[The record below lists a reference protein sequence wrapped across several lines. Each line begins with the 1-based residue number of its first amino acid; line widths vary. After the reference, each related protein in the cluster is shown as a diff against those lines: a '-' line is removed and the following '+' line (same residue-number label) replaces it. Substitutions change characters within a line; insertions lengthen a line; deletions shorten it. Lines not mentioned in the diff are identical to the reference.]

1 MNWLRLVS
9 TSSLIVALS
18 SCAPLTPG
26 GMAPPL
32 LPVVPT
38 QPVTASSNFWVSG
51 PQSVAFTQFNVSA
64 TGKIV
69 VIATWTGSSSQL
81 HMELQGRRRPLLVD
95 PVAPYAQVTGS
106 SPLQLTYD
114 VSPDDLA
121 RGVSWRVILRDPA
134 NQDAQGLL
142 EITTPVNDARDE
154 LFRRGRLAMRSG
166 DMWPSAALQF
176 DLLSRLNAAPSGVVH
191 GIVTLNKACNCKENV
206 QLEREGLKLLK
217 HLPGRHA
224 LARIER
230 RFNPATSA
238 LVSSVIPLDPEDKI
252 EPNILIGNYARYTVS
267 STLDAVTNMVV
278 ESPGALNLTV
288 TFFAD
293 VSLAR
298 IQAILAAEAT
308 SFDQLSDV
316 QRRVTL
322 PESRLRILASYD
334 EVESIDPGPAPAMS
348 DNDNSRAVI
357 NSNVLQNATINLN
370 TITYG
375 GASGVGITVGVHD
388 TGIAAHPDLNVTA
401 TIAAAGVGSHGTHVA
416 GTIAG
421 SGALSNGTNAAG
433 TANGG
438 TAFQWRGSAPQ
449 AGLISSG
456 DLDNA
461 GNMLTAI
468 QTNSLD
474 VSNRSQSWSF
484 DGNYDAENS
493 RIDSL
498 IRGGAT
504 SGGTLVAPRLL
515 VASAGNH
522 GQLPNNQRPAN
533 GGTLGTTTTIAGQT
547 GYFALTKQNK
557 NTIVVGNQSSLAAAA
572 TVALAASS
580 SLGPAYDGRIKPDV
594 LALGTSIISTGSAGD
609 GSCVANGT
617 NLTNGYAT
625 CSGTSMATPSITGG
639 VAQLLELWQNTY
651 NAPIGATLDA
661 NPPLPALLRALLIQ
675 TATDVQQANVRGVNS
690 PEMDADSNQANGTD
704 GLGQVA
710 ATAGPDYAT
719 GWGTANIN
727 AAAAI
732 LTNART
738 VSGRAQ
744 ANQMVQGSISQ
755 GIVRE
760 YDFVVNQGGPLTVT
774 LAWDDFEATTLNPAT
789 SPMLVNDLDL
799 ELVAPNGTIFY
810 PWRLGHTT
818 LDAAGNPLAD
828 NAQPPG
834 TAIQVQTSIAP
845 ITNPSFTWQ
854 YVCAQGT
861 APPGC
866 PTVPQAVGPVSI
878 DYVPQNAVAAGGVWV
893 AATGKDHLNNVEQVF
908 VNVPNDPTQFG
919 HWKARVIGF
928 NVRENAQSFALVG
941 FPYPALPEL
950 VPSSQDRVAL
960 AAFGTPITFNWKVAN
975 TSNVGTGVGFTHQ
988 VFLSRDFAL
997 GNDVALTDTTAAAF
1011 APLAGGAEATRT
1023 STVTISAADAQ
1034 ALLGNPAATIDDL
1047 IAEDVFLLVRADSG
1061 DAVLEHNDVNLLAI
1075 QVGRI
1080 VDVVMVMDRSGSMSA
1095 SVPVTAGTQTKLQML
1110 QDSANLFIDML
1121 RRDAGDRL
1129 GEVSFADSASTD
1141 FSDGSGSVKSF
1152 GAGDIAGAKSAVGAM
1167 TANGSTNIRAALE
1180 RALDLIPAST
1190 DRRKVVLFFS
1200 DGMRTAGGNP
1210 SEASFLQRFTDENV
1224 KVFSV
1229 GFGTEGG
1236 EGLSG
1241 LDIGLLQTLSN
1252 VGALGFFHVTQSPL
1266 ELDKFF
1272 VNALANAISAEVIV
1286 DPVDTVP
1293 PSQVREVPIHVSGPD
1308 RNVTFV
1314 LSWDNPAFD
1323 PTLELISPE
1332 GVVFHNGNLAQ
1343 FGDAITRI
1351 NAPAYTL
1358 IQVSLPLRIGANQL
1372 HAGKWTMR
1380 IRNSTGAAIRFAATA
1395 ITESEIL
1402 EATTIEPSADGIFD
1416 FGEPIRLQTQVRGPS
1431 GPISGANVTAKVDA
1445 PIASLGNV
1453 LASAGIT
1460 QAEINAT
1467 PATIGGEPI
1476 SQVQRMTMALTR
1488 RLNKDPMARVTFPG
1502 MPMPETTVPGTYAGI
1517 FPSTRLPGHYVL
1529 TARTESTT
1537 DDCDLFTRESVTSA
1551 YVPPK
1556 VDERTTPIRI
1566 TRGGGPTI
1574 RLTFTPRE
1582 RAGGYMGPGL
1592 ADQISVQTS
1601 GLTPGGTLE
1610 DQLNGSYI
1618 QTFRPDPGRTSA
1630 TVQVTAFGVA
1640 FPQQIIAFDAPPVVQ
1655 ITVGSG
1661 TTNQTTGTTLQL
1673 ADCANVSGDIRGV
1686 ALARNG
1692 VLKQAQVRRTD
1703 RRICTVDIVVPRG
1716 LESGVYDVLVQG
1728 KDGWGAASDGAQFRV
1743 LESGGALQRRAE
1755 QMEQALNMLTG
1766 SGDATGAARIAL
1778 VQGLQNDAIG
1788 QHLTTEV
1795 KQAALKE
1802 AIQLISRDP
1811 SPIKRSDVPALM
1823 QALAA
1828 AWRDARVQ

>member
-1 MNWLRLVS
+1 MNWLRLFSVS
-9 TSSLIVALS
+9 FLVVALS

-26 GMAPPL
+26 GTAPPM

-38 QPVTASSNFWVSG
+38 QPVTTSSNFWVSG
-51 PQSVAFTQFNVSA
+51 SQSVAFTQFNVVA

-69 VIATWTGSSSQL
+69 VVATWTGSSSHL
-81 HMELQGRRRPLLVD
+81 HMELQGRRRPLLSD
-95 PVAPYAQVTGS
+95 PVAPYAHATGAP
-106 SPLQLTYD
+106 PLQLTYD
-114 VSPDDLA
+114 VSPEDLA
-121 RGVSWRVILRDPA
+121 RGVSWRVVLRDPA
-134 NQDAQGLL
+134 NQDAQGFL

-154 LFRRGRLAMRSG
+154 LFRRERLAMRSG
-166 DMWPSAALQF
+166 DRWPSASLQF
-176 DLLSRLNAAPSGVVH
+176 DLLSRLNAAPSGQLH
-191 GIVTLNKACNCKENV
+191 GIVTLSKACNCKENV

-224 LARIER
+224 LAKIER
-230 RFNPATSA
+230 RFHPATSA

-252 EPNILIGNYARYTVS
+252 EPNILIGNYARYTVA
-267 STLDAVTNMVV
+267 STLDTITNMVV
-278 ESPGALNLTV
+278 DSPGELNLTV

-293 VSLAR
+293 VRPTR
-298 IQAILAAEAT
+298 IQTILAAEAS
-308 SFDQLSDV
+308 SFEPLSDV
-316 QRRVTL
+316 QWRITL
-322 PESRLRILASYD
+322 PESRIRTLAAYD
-334 EVESIDPGPAPAMS
+334 EVESIDPGPAPPMP
-348 DNDNSRAVI
+348 DNNNSRAVI
-357 NSNVLQNATINLN
+357 NSTAVQNATINLN

-375 GASGVGITVGVHD
+375 GASGLGITVGVQD
-388 TGIAAHPDLNVTA
+388 TGIAAHPDLTVAA

-421 SGALSNGTNAAG
+421 SGGLSNGTDAAG

-456 DLDNA
+456 DLDNV

-468 QTNSLD
+468 QANSLD
-474 VSNRSQSWSF
+474 VANRSQSWSF

-504 SGGTLVAPRLL
+504 SGGTVVPPRLL

-533 GGTLGTTTTIAGQT
+533 GGTLNSTTTIAGQT

-557 NTIVVGNQSSLAAAA
+557 NTIVVGNQSSLAGAAA
-572 TVALAASS
+572 VALAPGS
-580 SLGPAYDGRIKPDV
+580 SLGPAYDGRIKPDL
-594 LALGTSIISTGSAGD
+594 LALGTSIISTGSNGD

-617 NLTNGYAT
+617 NLTNGYVS
-625 CSGTSMATPSITGG
+625 CNGTSMATPSITGG

-690 PEMDADSNQANGTD
+690 PEMDGDSNQANGTD
-704 GLGQVA
+704 GFGQVA

-727 AAAAI
+727 AAAAM

-744 ANQMVQGSISQ
+744 ANQMIQGSISQ

-789 SPMLVNDLDL
+789 SPMLVNDIDL

-818 LDAAGNPLAD
+818 LDTAGTPLAD

-893 AATGKDHLNNVEQVF
+893 AATGKDHLNNVEQV
-908 VNVPNDPTQFG
+908 VTTVPTDPTQFG

-975 TSNVGTGVGFTHQ
+975 TSSVGTGVGFTHQ

-1011 APLAGGAEATRT
+1011 GPLAGGAEATRT
-1023 STVTISAADAQ
+1023 STVTISQADAQ
-1034 ALLGNPAATIDDL
+1034 ALLGNPSATIDDL

-1129 GEVSFADSASTD
+1129 GEVSFAGSASTD

-1152 GAGDIAGAKSAVGAM
+1152 GAGDIAGAKAAVGAM
-1167 TANGSTNIRAALE
+1167 TANGMTNIRSALE
-1180 RALDLIPAST
+1180 RALDLIPTST

-1210 SEASFLQRFTDENV
+1210 SEASFLQRFNDENI

-1241 LDIGLLQTLSN
+1241 LDIGLLQTLST
-1252 VGALGFFHVTQSPL
+1252 VGAQGFFHVTQSPL

-1293 PSQVREVPIHVSGPD
+1293 PSQVREVPISVSGPD
-1308 RNVTFV
+1308 RTVTFV
-1314 LSWDNPAFD
+1314 LTWDNPAVD
-1323 PTLELISPE
+1323 PTLELVSPE
-1332 GVVFHNGNLAQ
+1332 GVVFHNGNLGQ

-1351 NAPAYTL
+1351 SAPAYTL
-1358 IQVSLPLRIGANQL
+1358 IQVSLPLRVGANQL
-1372 HAGKWTMR
+1372 HAGTWTMR
-1380 IRNSTGAAIRFAATA
+1380 VRNPTGSAIRFAATA

-1416 FGEPIRLQTQVRGPS
+1416 LGEPIRLRTQVRGAS
-1431 GPISGANVTAKVDA
+1431 GPISGADVTVRVDA

-1460 QAEINAT
+1460 QAELNAT
-1467 PATIGGEPI
+1467 PATIAGEPI
-1476 SQVQRMTMALTR
+1476 SQVQRLTMALTH
-1488 RLNKDPMARVTFPG
+1488 RLQKNPIARVTFPG
-1502 MPMPETTVPGTYAGI
+1502 VPMPETTVPGTYAGM
-1517 FPSTRLPGHYVL
+1517 FPSTRFPGHYVL
-1529 TARTESTT
+1529 TARTEGTT
-1537 DDCDLFTRESVTSA
+1537 DDCDLFTRESVTSS

-1556 VDERTTPIRI
+1556 VDERTPPIRI
-1566 TRGGGPTI
+1566 TTGGGPI
-1574 RLTFTPRE
+1574 VRLVFTPRD
-1582 RAGGYMGPGL
+1582 RTGGYMGPGL
-1592 ADQISVQTS
+1592 ADQIHVQVS
-1601 GLTPGGTLE
+1601 GLTPGGALE
-1610 DQLNGSYI
+1610 DQLNGSYV
-1618 QTFRPDPGRTSA
+1618 QTFRAEPGRTSA
-1630 TVQVTAFGVA
+1630 TVQVTAFDVA
-1640 FPQQIIAFDAPPVVQ
+1640 FPRQTIALDVPPVVQ

-1661 TTNQTTGTTLQL
+1661 TTTEPTRTVLQL
-1673 ADCANVSGDIRGV
+1673 ADCALVNGDLSGV

-1692 VLKQAQVRRTD
+1692 VLKQARMTRTD
-1703 RRICTVDIVVPRG
+1703 RRSCTVDIVVPSG
-1716 LESGVYDVLVQG
+1716 LESGVYDVLVKG
-1728 KDGWGAASDGAQFRV
+1728 KEGWGLASDSVQFRV
-1743 LESGGALQRRAE
+1743 IESRTASQRRAE
-1755 QMEQALNMLTG
+1755 EIGNALNTLTG
-1766 SGDATGAARIAL
+1766 SGDATGTARITL
-1778 VQGLQNDAIG
+1778 VQILQDDAVG
-1788 QHLTTEV
+1788 HSLTPEV
-1795 KQAALKE
+1795 KQAALSE
-1802 AIQLISRDP
+1802 AVQLLSRDA
-1811 SPIKRSDVPALM
+1811 SIIKSSDVPALV
-1823 QALAA
+1823 QALTAA
-1828 AWRDARVQ
+1828 QQDARAR